1 MHIVK
6 NSEKIFAFVV
16 ISIVLGACQTIDRIK
31 GNKPSCPSYNYSN
44 FMGKS
49 KEYLLDAKI
58 KDEYVIIENGQNLD
72 ARNDLR
78 VAFYLENNLISGIGC
93 Y

>member
-1 MHIVK
+1 MHKMK
-6 NSEKIFAFVV
+6 NIEKIIALITIPF
-16 ISIVLGACQTIDRIK
+16 VLGACQTIDRIK

-44 FMGKS
+44 FMGKT
-49 KEYLLDAKI
+49 KEYLLAAKI

-78 VAFYLENNLISGIGC
+78 VAFYTENNLISGIGC

>member
-1 MHIVK
+1 MHKVK
-6 NSEKIFAFVV
+6 NTKPIIALFTLPFV
-16 ISIVLGACQTIDRIK
+16 LCACQTIDRIK
-31 GNKPSCPSYNYSN
+31 GNKPSCPSYNYSS

-49 KEYLLDAKI
+49 KEYLLAAKI

-72 ARNDLR
+72 VRNDLR
-78 VAFYLENNLISGIGC
+78 VAFYIENNLISGIGC

>member
-1 MHIVK
+1 MHKMK
-6 NSEKIFAFVV
+6 NIEKLIALIT
-16 ISIVLGACQTIDRIK
+16 ISFVLGACQTIDRIK

-44 FMGKS
+44 FMGKT
-49 KEYLLDAKI
+49 KEYLLAAKI

-72 ARNDLR
+72 VRNDLR
-78 VAFYLENNLISGIGC
+78 VAFYIENNLISGIGC

>member
-1 MHIVK
+1 MHKMK
-6 NSEKIFAFVV
+6 NIGKLIAIFGIPF
-16 ISIVLGACQTIDRIK
+16 VLGACQTIKMIK
-31 GNKPSCPSYNYSN
+31 GNKPSCPSYNYSS

-49 KEYLLDAKI
+49 KEYLLAAKI

-78 VAFYLENNLISGIGC
+78 VAFYIENNLISGIGC

>member
-1 MHIVK
+1 MHKMKNIVK
-6 NSEKIFAFVV
+6 IIALITIPF
-16 ISIVLGACQTIDRIK
+16 VLGACHTIDRIK

-44 FMGKS
+44 FMGKT
-49 KEYLLDAKI
+49 KEYLLAAKI

-78 VAFYLENNLISGIGC
+78 VAFYIENNLISGIGC